1 MDDSSFFSVCLF
13 VFVFFFLCL
22 CCFFVFF
29 GFALM
34 QHTKL
39 GAEIRAS
46 LIIFAGMVSNE
57 HRSIFPF

>member
-1 MDDSSFFSVCLF
+1 
-13 VFVFFFLCL
+13 
-22 CCFFVFF
+22 
-29 GFALM
+29 M

-39 GAEIRAS
+39 GAEIRGS